1 MNEFVD
7 MHVHSKFSIDGMSTM
22 EDYCLIAGKTGT
34 RVICF
39 TEHVDFNSAEKNLSI
54 VKDNRKQ
61 NFVVDDYFREI
72 NRLRKKYGS
81 LTLLSGIEFSEPS
94 LFPEEFALYSSYPF
108 DCITAGIHHC
118 YNSVFP
124 GAGNLSVSKAIYE
137 YYQIMQKT
145 VELGGFQVL
154 AHLDFPKLFF
164 DKWVI
169 DDDVLDMI
177 LSTMID
183 KNILLEVNTSSLND
197 SCDEPMPSYSVI
209 NRYVQLGGNKIVIGS
224 DAHSSDRLSGH
235 FRDVVPRLPNRI
247 QIGYFRD
254 DGISGTNTKKRD
266 EFNRMIDECMAGNID
281 MVITKS
287 ISRFARNTLDCLQY
301 IRQLKDKNI
310 PVYFEKEAI
319 NTLDAKGEV
328 LITIMASLAQQ
339 ESQSMSQN
347 IKLGLQY
354 RYQQGKVQVNHNR
367 FLGYTKDNDGHLIID
382 PEQAEIVKRIYREYL
397 EGSSMDKIADGLMAD
412 GILTGAGKTKWH
424 TSTINKILRNEK
436 YMGDALLQKTY
447 TTDFLT
453 KKRIKNNGTVPQ
465 YYVEGDHEAIIP
477 KELFMQ
483 VQAELVRRRVV
494 HVSPTGK
501 KRSFSCNHCF
511 AQMVFCGD
519 CGELYRRVH
528 WNNHG
533 CKSIVWRC
541 ISRLEPTSAEKNCTN
556 RTVNELLLQ
565 EITVKAFH
573 QILTERDFFLKTLQQ
588 NIAKA
593 VVNADTLSPDGI
605 QTRLEELQKE
615 LIKKANNKQGY
626 DAIADEI
633 FRLRDQ
639 KEQSE
644 LDSHHR
650 EEAMNRIKELQD
662 FIAGQETDITEFDE
676 ALVKKLIE
684 KITVFA
690 DHFTVEFKSG
700 ITIDIEA

>member
-1 MNEFVD
+1 MGNV
-7 MHVHSKFSIDGMSTM
+7 MVIPARRQVGNTVKQSAQKKLRVAAYCRVSTDS
-22 EDYCLIAGKTGT
+22 EEQETSYEAQVTHY
-34 RVICF
+34 
-39 TEHVDFNSAEKNLSI
+39 TEYIQKN
-54 VKDNRKQ
+54 
-61 NFVVDDYFREI
+61 
-72 NRLRKKYGS
+72 
-81 LTLLSGIEFSEPS
+81 
-94 LFPEEFALYSSYPF
+94 PEWEL
-108 DCITAGIHHC
+108 AGI
-118 YNSVFP
+118 F
-124 GAGNLSVSKAIYE
+124 A
-137 YYQIMQKT
+137 
-145 VELGGFQVL
+145 
-154 AHLDFPKLFF
+154 
-164 DKWVI
+164 
-169 DDDVLDMI
+169 
-177 LSTMID
+177 
-183 KNILLEVNTSSLND
+183 
-197 SCDEPMPSYSVI
+197 
-209 NRYVQLGGNKIVIGS
+209 
-224 DAHSSDRLSGH
+224 
-235 FRDVVPRLPNRI
+235 
-247 QIGYFRD
+247 D
-254 DGISGTNTKKRD
+254 DGISGTNTKKRN

-301 IRQLKDKNI
+301 IRQLKEKNI

-319 NTLDAKGEV
+319 NTMDSKGEV

-354 RYQQGKVQVNHNR
+354 RYQQGKVQINHNR
-367 FLGYTKDNDGHLIID
+367 FLGYTKDDNGHLIID

-397 EGSSMDKIADGLMAD
+397 EGFSMNKIADGLMAD

-465 YYVEGDHEAIIP
+465 YYVEDDHEAIIP

-483 VQAELVRRRVV
+483 VQAELVRRRTV

-511 AQMVFCGD
+511 AQMVLCGD

-533 CKSIVWRC
+533 CKSI
-541 ISRLEPTSAEKNCTN
+541 N
-556 RTVNELLLQ
+556 
-565 EITVKAFH
+565 

-593 VVNADTLSPDGI
+593 VVGADTLSPDGI
-605 QTRLEELQKE
+605 QARLEELQKE
-615 LIKKANNKQGY
+615 LIKKSNNKQDY

-639 KEQSE
+639 KEKSE

-650 EEAMNRIKELQD
+650 EEAMKRIKELQN

-676 ALVKKLIE
+676 TLVKKLIE

-700 ITIDIEA
+700 ITIDIRA